1 MRVGQRPAGS
11 LRISVIVP
19 TLREAANLPHVL
31 PRIPDWVDELVLV
44 DGHSTDGTV
53 EVARD
58 LRPDVKIVYQ
68 TGCGKGNALGCGL
81 EACTGDI
88 AVLID
93 ADGSTDPGEMRR
105 FVEAVAAGAQ
115 LAKGS
120 RFLRGGGSDDIT
132 ALRRVGNGVL
142 TRLVNLLFRTRYTD
156 LCYGYNALRVSEV
169 NRLSLDAQGFEI
181 ETLMGIRA
189 AEAGL
194 NVVEVPSWEHSRIYG
209 RSNLHAVSDGY
220 RVLRTILREW
230 TGGRTLGKGKLARPP
245 REVAVQSKRTD
256 HPAGFSGSRRGAGT

>member
-1 MRVGQRPAGS
+1 MQVGQRSAGPS
-11 LRISVIVP
+11 RISVIVP

-31 PRIPDWVDELVLV
+31 PRIPHWVDELVLV
-44 DGHSTDGTV
+44 DGHSNDGTV
-53 EVARD
+53 EVARE
-58 LRPDVKIVYQ
+58 LRPDVKVVYQ
-68 TGCGKGNALGCGL
+68 SGCGKGNALACGL
-81 EACTGDI
+81 EACTGNI

-93 ADGSTDPGEMRR
+93 ADGSTDPREMAR

-120 RFLRGGGSDDIT
+120 RFVRGGGSDDIT
-132 ALRRVGNGVL
+132 VLRRMGNGVL

-156 LCYGYNALRVSEV
+156 LCYGYNAVRVPDV
-169 NRLSLDAQGFEI
+169 DRLSLDAQGFEI

-194 NVVEVPSWEHSRIYG
+194 NVVEVPSWEHRRIHG

-230 TGGRTLGKGKLARPP
+230 AGGRRLGKGKLAGPSSQG
-245 REVAVQSKRTD
+245 AVRSQPNG
-256 HPAGFSGSRRGAGT
+256 HPAGFPGSRRGAGA